1 MYHKTIKVFFSY
13 STSQAQESF
22 GGGLSK
28 YLHSLENCLSCQFVK
43 MKGNWPLLT
52 NWNATTELMNEA
64 MANTIPK
71 VRRMFAFLCQN
82 TRLRIL
88 AHLHTGDLVYEFFGI
103 KQRGA
108 KLARHTCVWFVKKP
122 WDQMVKS
129 YKTVLKLNFI
139 VSQLKFIIDSWLEPS
154 HHLSINWLSNFLNMR
169 GALSFMGYFVSF
181 DSSIQFPNSVIL

>member
-71 VRRMFAFLCQN
+71 VHTDECLHFYAKTPDFAY
-82 TRLRIL
+82 LRTYIL
-88 AHLHTGDLVYEFFGI
+88 ATLFT
-103 KQRGA
+103 
-108 KLARHTCVWFVKKP
+108 
-122 WDQMVKS
+122 
-129 YKTVLKLNFI
+129 
-139 VSQLKFIIDSWLEPS
+139 
-154 HHLSINWLSNFLNMR
+154 
-169 GALSFMGYFVSF
+169 SF
-181 DSSIQFPNSVIL
+181 SV

>member
-1 MYHKTIKVFFSY
+1 MYHKTIKVFLSY

-122 WDQMVKS
+122 WNNGQIFQTASITIKS
-129 YKTVLKLNFI
+129 FTIEIHY
-139 VSQLKFIIDSWLEPS
+139 
-154 HHLSINWLSNFLNMR
+154 R
-169 GALSFMGYFVSF
+169 FMAWAKS
-181 DSSIQFPNSVIL
+181 SSIDKLIVQFSEYEGSVVFYGLFCFIW